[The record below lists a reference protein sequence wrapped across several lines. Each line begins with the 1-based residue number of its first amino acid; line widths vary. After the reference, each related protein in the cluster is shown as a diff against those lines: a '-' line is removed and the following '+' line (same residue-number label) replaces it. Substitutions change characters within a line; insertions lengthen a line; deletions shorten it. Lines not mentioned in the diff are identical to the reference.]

1 LHRIGWKSSLL
12 AMANQPQYASPAE
25 RPIGVFDSGLGGLTV
40 VRELTRTMPGEDI
53 IYLGDTARNPYGPKS
68 QETVRRFALECASF
82 LLQFS
87 PKMIVVAC
95 NTASSA
101 AIDLLQRISPVQ
113 VVDVVGPGAKLAVE
127 RTEKAIGVIATEGTI
142 DSLAYQ
148 RALAAI
154 APGREVMAQACP
166 LLVPIVE
173 EGRDE
178 NDPIVRAALLDYLR
192 ELQRLRPGA
201 LILGC
206 THYPLLGGAI
216 SRVMG
221 PATALISS
229 GYAAAVEAQRQLGL
243 GGMLSPRDYGGR
255 VRCFST
261 DNPQRFARLG
271 ERFGARRIQHVQ
283 QVRTEELEASMTKE
297 FAAAVMK

>member
-1 LHRIGWKSSLL
+1 MS
-12 AMANQPQYASPAE
+12 NQPQYDSPAQ

-68 QETVRRFALECASF
+68 QETVRRFALEAASF
-82 LLQFS
+82 LLKFS
-87 PKMIVVAC
+87 PKLIVVAC

-113 VVDVVGPGAKLAVE
+113 VVDVVGPGAKLAIE
-127 RTEKAIGVIATEGTI
+127 RTEKSIGVIATEGTI
-142 DSLAYQ
+142 ESGAYQ

-154 APGREVMAQACP
+154 APGREVLAQACP

-178 NDPIVRAALLDYLR
+178 YDPIVQAVLSDYLR
-192 ELQRLRPGA
+192 EMQRFRPGA
-201 LILGC
+201 MVLGC

-216 SRVMG
+216 SQAMG
-221 PATALISS
+221 PTTALISS
-229 GYAAAVEAQRQLGL
+229 GYAAAGEAQRQLGL
-243 GGMLSPRDYGGR
+243 TGMLSPRNYGGR
-255 VRCFST
+255 VKCFST

-271 ERFGARRIQHVQ
+271 ERFGARRIDHVQ
-283 QVRTEELEASMTKE
+283 QVRTEELEAALTKD
-297 FAAAVMK
+297 FAAALADALPG